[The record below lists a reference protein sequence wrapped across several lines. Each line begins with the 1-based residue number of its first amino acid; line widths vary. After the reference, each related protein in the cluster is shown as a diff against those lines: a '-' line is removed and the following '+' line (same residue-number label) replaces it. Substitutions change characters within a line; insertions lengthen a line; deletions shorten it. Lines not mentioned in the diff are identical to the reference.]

1 MECIINPE
9 KDANIKMNCDVGAAR
24 FIEIPS
30 ATTINGTKIRPPPIP
45 NRLDIIPAKKLAPA
59 EKTSNKRET
68 SIGFSSIFL
77 LRNMYDAEEIRT
89 SANKILKMSGD
100 ISEDTNA
107 PSIVPGTAINPS
119 FQPSESSIRF
129 CLAYIAVEATEL
141 LNTANR
147 LLLTANVGENPINVN
162 TGTMIIPPPKP
173 IIDPN
178 IPATN
183 PSGINQ
189 SCSNILYRY
198 YFHFG
203 IFRYVE
209 FINKT
214 RSHF

>member
-1 MECIINPE
+1 MEWTINPE
-9 KDANIKMNCDVGAAR
+9 KDANIRMNCEVGAAR
-24 FIEIPS
+24 FMDIPS
-30 ATTINGTKIRPPPIP
+30 TTTINGTKIRPPPIP
-45 NRLDIIPAKKLAPA
+45 NRLDIIPAKKLVPA
-59 EKTSNKRET
+59 EKTSKRRDT
-68 SIGFSSIFL
+68 SMGFSSIFL
-77 LRNMYDAEEIRT
+77 LRNMYDAEEIRI

-100 ISEDTNA
+100 ISEDMNA
-107 PSIVPGTAINPS
+107 PRMVPGTAINPS

-147 LLLTANVGENPINVN
+147 LLLTANVGENPMNVN
-162 TGTMIIPPPKP
+162 TGTIIIPPPKP

-198 YFHFG
+198 YFQFR
-203 IFRYVE
+203 IFRYVKL
-209 FINKT
+209 INKT
-214 RSHF
+214 RSYF

>member
-9 KDANIKMNCDVGAAR
+9 KDANIKMNCEVGAAR

-45 NRLDIIPAKKLAPA
+45 KRLDIIPAKKLAPA
-59 EKTSNKRET
+59 EKISNKRET

-77 LRNMYDAEEIRT
+77 LRKMYDAEEIRT
-89 SANKILKMSGD
+89 NANKILKISGD

-107 PSIVPGTAINPS
+107 PSMVPGTAINPS

-129 CLAYIAVEATEL
+129 CLAYIVVDATEL

-147 LLLTANVGENPINVN
+147 LLLTASVGENPMNVN
-162 TGTMIIPPPKP
+162 TGTIIIPPPRP

-189 SCSNILYRY
+189 SSSIILYRN

-203 IFRYVE
+203 IFCYIE
-209 FINKT
+209 FVDKPS
-214 RSHF
+214 SHF

>member
-1 MECIINPE
+1 MEWTINPE
-9 KDANIKMNCDVGAAR
+9 KDANIKINCEVGAAR

-100 ISEDTNA
+100 ISEDMNA
-107 PSIVPGTAINPS
+107 PRMVPGTAINPS

-129 CLAYIAVEATEL
+129 CLACIAVEATEL

-147 LLLTANVGENPINVN
+147 LLLTANVGENPMNVN
-162 TGTMIIPPPKP
+162 TGTIIIPPPKP

-198 YFHFG
+198 YF
-203 IFRYVE
+203 
-209 FINKT
+209 
-214 RSHF
+214 

>member
-1 MECIINPE
+1 MEWTINPE
-9 KDANIKMNCDVGAAR
+9 KDANIKINCEVGAAR
-24 FIEIPS
+24 FIDIPS

-45 NRLDIIPAKKLAPA
+45 NRLDITPAKKLAPA

-100 ISEDTNA
+100 ISEDMNA
-107 PSIVPGTAINPS
+107 PRMVPGTAINPS

-147 LLLTANVGENPINVN
+147 LLLTANVGENPMNVN
-162 TGTMIIPPPKP
+162 TGTIIIPPPKP

-198 YFHFG
+198 YF
-203 IFRYVE
+203 
-209 FINKT
+209 
-214 RSHF
+214 